1 MAVEKRTLK
10 WHHYF
15 VIFVYLTVGL
25 AILSLLIINLNSKF
39 FGITGNYLINAEEN
53 DYSSKL
59 GSFYIDKTQ
68 VLGNTKELNGNIAR
82 PFISQETFNIVF
94 KPKTVIPDNSTGI
107 LGLNLI
113 GTGDLYINDKLVIP
127 DLENYE
133 LLVNTQ
139 KDQVYVK
146 KSILKESYINSESA
160 LDFIYKNYPASNIY
174 YFSNTNNIEIP
185 KFEDYNRS
193 VTFINTSFRGDLK
206 LAIYVEDN
214 LTLSFTKQ
222 DLNDYVGKDEY
233 ALSITDINNK
243 VYFNK
248 NYEDDGEIKNSN
260 KIGAG
265 QNFNITLNNL
275 PGSIYYLTFSKDRF
289 NDAPDSSIKNIKINS
304 NKVVFIGNILPWSS
318 FEVYT
323 KVQNNKSIGFLYW
336 WSGKDQIISI
346 PEYREKEIVLDK
358 DWVNKRYNLLLYSGD
373 YEIKSDV
380 GYLWIYTDVLSTKP
394 NSFFVIP
401 LNKENNKFNS
411 QDIIVIDKSYLNID
425 ENDKEMSY
433 FQDLKLEKETKVK
446 MKVIGDSLYLKNITL
461 ELKE

>member
-1 MAVEKRTLK
+1 
-10 WHHYF
+10 
-15 VIFVYLTVGL
+15 
-25 AILSLLIINLNSKF
+25 
-39 FGITGNYLINAEEN
+39 
-53 DYSSKL
+53 
-59 GSFYIDKTQ
+59 
-68 VLGNTKELNGNIAR
+68 
-82 PFISQETFNIVF
+82 
-94 KPKTVIPDNSTGI
+94 
-107 LGLNLI
+107 
-113 GTGDLYINDKLVIP
+113 
-127 DLENYE
+127 
-133 LLVNTQ
+133 
-139 KDQVYVK
+139 
-146 KSILKESYINSESA
+146 LKESYINSESA